1 MRPTRKGDKGM
12 TDYNS
17 TRGELQRDYY
27 RSVNNVALRRDY
39 YRSVNRIVDDIEEDV
54 REVQLDP
61 DDYTDRVSEYV
72 DNSEWVIYTWRAMEV
87 LRISQHH
94 EAYRDHGTPD
104 LENGIPWSLLAYA
117 AMEQDVHEVYSRRQN
132 ERKATA

>member
-1 MRPTRKGDKGM
+1 M

-27 RSVNNVALRRDY
+27 RSVNG
-39 YRSVNRIVDDIEEDV
+39 IVDDIEEES
-54 REVQLDP
+54 REGQSDP
-61 DDYTDRVSEYV
+61 DDYTERVSEHV
-72 DNSEWVIYTWRAMEV
+72 DGSEWVIYTWRAMEV
-87 LRISQHH
+87 LRISQHD
-94 EAYRDHGTPD
+94 EAYMDYGTVD

-117 AMEQDVHEVYSRRQN
+117 AMEQDVHEAYSLRQN